1 MVPARMT
8 PLELQ
13 QALAK
18 TPARSAHVLAHRL
31 LEGRSREE
39 CAALYGL
46 KPEQWDVLFLRAARD
61 FESAL
66 GRDAPPAADEA
77 TEAARLGQTLTPALV
92 ELSTHREA
100 TRELLDKAQADY
112 EASPSHAV
120 EVWARRIAIIV
131 IIALTAY
138 FYWQEEARKQ
148 TVRWE
153 PQRAF
158 DPEKK

>member
-1 MVPARMT
+1 MT

-18 TPARSAHVLAHRL
+18 TPARSAQVIAHRVL
-31 LEGRSREE
+31 DAKSRED

-46 KPEQWDVLFLRAARD
+46 TPGQWDVLFLRAVHD
-61 FESAL
+61 FERAL
-66 GRDAPPAADEA
+66 GRDVPPPADEA
-77 TEAARLGQTLTPALV
+77 AEAARVAAALPPALV
-92 ELSTHREA
+92 ELSEHREE
-100 TRELLDKAQADY
+100 TRRLIDKAHADY
-112 EASPSHAV
+112 EASPSYTL

-138 FYWQEEARKQ
+138 FYWREEQRKG
-148 TVRWE
+148 TVRYE

-158 DPEKK
+158 EPDRK

>member
-1 MVPARMT
+1 MT

-18 TPARSAHVLAHRL
+18 TPARSAQVLAHRL
-31 LEGRSREE
+31 LEAHTREE

-46 KPEQWDVLFLRAARD
+46 SVDQWDVLFLRAARD
-61 FESAL
+61 FERAL
-66 GRDAPPAADEA
+66 GREAPPAADEPQ
-77 TEAARLGQTLTPALV
+77 EAARLAQELSPPLLA
-92 ELSTHREA
+92 LSTHRDE
-100 TRELLDKAQADY
+100 TRRLMDKAHADY

-120 EVWARRIAIIV
+120 EVWARRIAIVV

-138 FYWQEEARKQ
+138 FYWREEQRKHE
-148 TVRWE
+148 VRWE

-158 DPEKK
+158 DPDKR